1 MKKVIF
7 LCLVCIGF
15 SFVSFGQDWK
25 TVKLQDTS
33 YYIVNSADYN
43 ADPLKKALAIC
54 YLDSAKQMGLDSIFY
69 FYPTARRK
77 HEGLVTLDFEPC
89 IDTLAACWL
98 GKNFIRK
105 NNGDETYQLEDGH
118 SWLIKTKAT
127 LNETWDLQEI
137 DTYGS
142 SYRAFVTKIETGMV
156 NGTLDSLKTIHMQR
170 YVNSIP
176 YNSFNL
182 NFDIII
188 SKNNG
193 FIQVPNLWKQYYSTN
208 EINPGAIFSLL
219 EKPRYILDKSEMDL
233 ALIKYQAGNEWVIQN
248 RSGYASEYADD
259 SFFTFNS
266 YWKDSI
272 ISATQLN
279 NFQISVIKKN
289 HYVSRYIDAIQQFIS
304 YDTSILSFPI
314 IKPINLL
321 SNIYPT
327 VCFQAKQN
335 KMPDFQSRYYFK
347 QNLDSS
353 IEIQKTLHK
362 DLVFSHDTCL
372 ILSHKWYQDIETIT
386 KHQYFE
392 AFNRTQLDN
401 ELLTS
406 EIDETRLVYSKFG
419 NVTFGN
425 NPLPASNFNLHA
437 WENNQHEI
445 QLQWQTENE
454 TNSDYF
460 IVQRKN
466 ETGHFIDI
474 SKIETQKNLD
484 LIKTYNFLDPIQDQE
499 NTTLFYRII
508 MKDIDGQI
516 NYSNMVKVDLSR
528 SNELLIYPNPFYDK
542 LVIQGDFN
550 SDSKTNITLLNQLG
564 QQVHTEEIYGINPS
578 INLNSTLATGV
589 YFLKLTNSTGNE
601 VYQKVIKK

>member
-1 MKKVIF
+1 MVF
-7 LCLVCIGF
+7 GF
-15 SFVSFGQDWK
+15 DSFGQDWK

-77 HEGLVTLDFEPC
+77 NEYLATFGFEPC

-105 NNGDETYQLEDGH
+105 NNGDETYHLEDGH

-137 DTYGS
+137 DTNGW
-142 SYRAFVTKIETGMV
+142 SYRAIVTKIEIGIV
-156 NGTLDSLKTIHMQR
+156 NGTLDSIKTIHVQF

-176 YNSFNL
+176 TNNINS

-193 FIQVPNLWKQYYSTN
+193 FIQVPNLWKQYYSRN
-208 EINPGAIFSLL
+208 EINPGVIFSLL

-233 ALIKYQAGNEWVIQN
+233 ALIKFQPGNEWVIQS
-248 RSGYASEYADD
+248 RFGIISS
-259 SFFTFNS
+259 S
-266 YWKDSI
+266 YPNFIFSDYSKDSI

-279 NFQISVIKKN
+279 NFQISVIKKS
-289 HYVSRYIDAIQQFIS
+289 HYVSRYEGVIQQSNS

-327 VCFQAKQN
+327 VCFQAKQD

-347 QNLDSS
+347 QNQDSS
-353 IEIQKTLHK
+353 IEIEKTLYK
-362 DLVFSHDTCL
+362 ELVFFRDTCL
-372 ILSHKWYQDIETIT
+372 VLYYKEFEENETIT
-386 KHQYFE
+386 KHQYFDAFHRNEEYNEFSE
-392 AFNRTQLDN
+392 AN
-401 ELLTS
+401 
-406 EIDETRLVYSKFG
+406 IDETRLVYSKFG
-419 NVTFGN
+419 NVTIGN

-437 WENNQHEI
+437 WVDNQLDI

-466 ETGHFIDI
+466 ETGQFTDI
-474 SKIETQKNLD
+474 SKIETQKNSA
-484 LIKTYNFLDPIQDQE
+484 LIKTYNFLDHLQYQE
-499 NTTLFYRII
+499 NTPLFYRIK

-516 NYSNMVKVDLSR
+516 NYSNIVKVDISH
-528 SNELLIYPNPFYDK
+528 SNDLVIYPNPFFDK
-542 LVIQGDFN
+542 LVIQGDFTL
-550 SDSKTNITLLNQLG
+550 DSKTNITLLNQLG
-564 QQVHTEEIYGINPS
+564 QQVHTEEIHGINPT

-589 YFLKLTNSTGNE
+589 YFLKIINSTGNE
-601 VYQKVIKK
+601 IYQKVIKK